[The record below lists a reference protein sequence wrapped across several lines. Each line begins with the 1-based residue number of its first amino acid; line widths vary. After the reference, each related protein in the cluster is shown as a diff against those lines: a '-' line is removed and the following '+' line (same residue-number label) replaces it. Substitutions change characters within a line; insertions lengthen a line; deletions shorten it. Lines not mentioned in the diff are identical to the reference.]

1 MGKKLGGAIFIFN
14 GISQDYSFRES
25 IRCLLE
31 LCDEVSV
38 VYGGSDGT
46 EEAVEE
52 LLLTKTGNCN
62 VVNLKPITK
71 EMWDEQKG
79 REKISYF
86 MNMAIEFLDTDYVFS
101 LQADEIIYER
111 SFQNIREAIEIGAES
126 IVAVRYNI
134 WKDPLHMLNVEQSRK
149 PCSTEV
155 IRLAKQHYR
164 AYSDGEHI
172 AVDAVSTY
180 KTLDAIEIYH
190 CGFIRDPIKM
200 VTKCRNMLVDI
211 FNIGMDARIGDK
223 FDYRNFP
230 FEGDDIVPVPGPIP
244 KFIKAWCQERYPD
257 LVLPTE

>member
-1 MGKKLGGAIFIFN
+1 MGKSLGGAIFVWN

-62 VVNLKPITK
+62 IVNLTTIDQDT
-71 EMWDEQKG
+71 WDAHQG

-86 MNMAIEFLDTDYVFS
+86 MNEAIRRLKTDYVFS

-111 SFQNIREAIEIGAES
+111 SFQNIRDAIEIGAES

-134 WKDPLHMLNVEQSRK
+134 WRDPLSMLNVEQSRK

-155 IRLAKQHYR
+155 IRLAKQKYR
-164 AYSDGEHI
+164 AYNDGEHL
-172 AVDAVSTY
+172 AVDSVSTF
-180 KTLDAIEIYH
+180 KSLDAIEIYH

-211 FNIGMDARIGDK
+211 FNVGMDERIGEK

-230 FEGDDIVPVPGPIP
+230 FEGNDIVPVPGPLP
-244 KFIKAWCQERYPD
+244 KFIQQWAKERYPEID
-257 LVLPTE
+257 L